1 MALTTHPPVQTFG
14 RCGRRTR
21 TTQKASAQ
29 PESSHGKPAD
39 HLTTFFAKQ
48 GNQGSRKLR
57 RELPL
62 HAGKVPNG
70 VRLEKPVAL
79 TESAACRKILF
90 VLWSWRRESNPRPS
104 DYKSDALPTELRQQ
118 TLGKDA
124 PSRKLI
130 PRIPSRCPGQLV
142 KLSQGQVGVQA
153 NPALGSGSI

>member
-29 PESSHGKPAD
+29 PESAHGKPAD
-39 HLTTFFAKQ
+39 HLTNIFRKTGKPRFAQ
-48 GNQGSRKLR
+48 TAPRIITTRRKST
-57 RELPL
+57 EWS
-62 HAGKVPNG
+62 AFGKAC
-70 VRLEKPVAL
+70 RA

-124 PSRKLI
+124 PSRILI
-130 PRIPSRCPGQLV
+130 PRIPARCPGQLV

-153 NPALGSGSI
+153 NRPLRR